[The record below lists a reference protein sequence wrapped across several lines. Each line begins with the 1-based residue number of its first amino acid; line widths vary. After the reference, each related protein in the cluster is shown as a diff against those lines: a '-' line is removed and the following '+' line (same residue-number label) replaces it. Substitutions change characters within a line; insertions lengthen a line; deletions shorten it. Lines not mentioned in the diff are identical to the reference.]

1 MKKFFTL
8 MMMVMA
14 VSSAFATVTT
24 VWEGNEPISWNPDEV
39 PGSQYEVPASC
50 FTGLKEGDVIQFY
63 TTTTYESPQ
72 YVVTYKAGS
81 GWEWTD
87 LTTTFSDNVITYTV
101 ENSQIATEIAE
112 RGVVVRGQAYNLVKV
127 TIESED
133 TPQPVGEQTV
143 WEGNEAISWNP
154 DEVPG
159 TQYDVAA
166 TYFTGLK
173 TGDVL
178 KFYTTTTYESPQY
191 VVTYKAGSKWD
202 WTDLA
207 TTFSDNVI
215 TYTVESSQIA
225 TEIAERGVVM
235 RGQAYNLVKITVT
248 KASATSIN
256 KIENTEMTNHGV
268 IYNLAGQQVDG
279 AYKGIV
285 ILNGKKYYQK

>member
-14 VSSAFATVTT
+14 VSSAFATVTTVWEGNEAISWNTAEAPGTQYEVAASCFTGLKEGDVLKFYTTTTYESPQYVVTYKAGSGWDWTDLATTFSDNVITYTVENSQIATEIAERGVIMRGQGYNLVKVTIDSEDTPQPEGEQT

-50 FTGLKEGDVIQFY
+50 FTGLKAGDVMKFY

-81 GWEWTD
+81 SWEWTD
-87 LTTTFSDNVITYTV
+87 LSTSFSDNVITYTV

-127 TIESED
+127 T
-133 TPQPVGEQTV
+133 T
-143 WEGNEAISWNP
+143 
-154 DEVPG
+154 
-159 TQYDVAA
+159 
-166 TYFTGLK
+166 
-173 TGDVL
+173 
-178 KFYTTTTYESPQY
+178 
-191 VVTYKAGSKWD
+191 
-202 WTDLA
+202 
-207 TTFSDNVI
+207 
-215 TYTVESSQIA
+215 
-225 TEIAERGVVM
+225 
-235 RGQAYNLVKITVT
+235 T

-256 KIENTEMTNHGV
+256 KLENTNTTNNGV
-268 IYNLAGQQVDG
+268 VYNLAGQSVNA

>member
-72 YVVTYKAGS
+72 YCVTYKAGND
-81 GWEWTD
+81 WVWTD
-87 LTTTFSDNVITYTV
+87 LTTTFSNNVITYTV
-101 ENSQIATEIAE
+101 ESSQIATEIAE

-143 WEGNEAISWNP
+143 WEGNEPISWNP

-159 TQYDVAA
+159 SQYEVSASC
-166 TYFTGLK
+166 FTGLK
-173 TGDVL
+173 AGDVM

-191 VVTYKAGSKWD
+191 CVTYKAGNDWV

-207 TTFSDNVI
+207 TTFSDNVM

-248 KASATSIN
+248 KAS
-256 KIENTEMTNHGV
+256 
-268 IYNLAGQQVDG
+268 
-279 AYKGIV
+279 
-285 ILNGKKYYQK
+285 

>member
-14 VSSAFATVTT
+14 VSSAFATTKT
-24 VWEGNEPISWNPDEV
+24 VWEGNEPISWNP
-39 PGSQYEVPASC
+39 
-50 FTGLKEGDVIQFY
+50 T
-63 TTTTYESPQ
+63 
-72 YVVTYKAGS
+72 
-81 GWEWTD
+81 
-87 LTTTFSDNVITYTV
+87 
-101 ENSQIATEIAE
+101 
-112 RGVVVRGQAYNLVKV
+112 
-127 TIESED
+127 
-133 TPQPVGEQTV
+133 
-143 WEGNEAISWNP
+143 
-154 DEVPG
+154 EVPG
-159 TQYDVAA
+159 TQYEVAA
-166 TYFTGLK
+166 SYFTGLK
-173 TGDVL
+173 EGDVL

-191 VVTYKAGSKWD
+191 VVTYKAGSSWE
-202 WTDLA
+202 WTDLT
-207 TTFSDNVI
+207 TTFSNNVITYTVESSQIATEIAERGVIMRGQGYNLVKVTIDSEDTPQPEGEQTVWEGNEPISWNPTEVPGTQYEVAASYFTGLKEGDVLKFYTTTTYESPQYVVTYKAGSSWEWTDLTTTFSNNVI